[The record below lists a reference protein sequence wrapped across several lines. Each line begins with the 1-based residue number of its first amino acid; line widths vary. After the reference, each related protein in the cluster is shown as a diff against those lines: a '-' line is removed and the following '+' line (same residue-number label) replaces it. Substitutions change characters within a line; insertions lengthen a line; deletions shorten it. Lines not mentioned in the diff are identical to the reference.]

1 MLEIEPRA
9 GDAHLYELR
18 PRRIDLG
25 EVSAADLVTAIR
37 STARGTALGRA
48 GLMATY
54 PAIAATS
61 DAVLGLLQ
69 SAAVGTEFD
78 GVAFAHYQ
86 SGDFESPMSDGISL
100 YLYRVTVSSNRNLPP
115 QVGPDGR
122 RYRPPIPLD
131 VHYLV
136 TRGRRRVRQQRML
149 GFAIR
154 TLEDPPILPAGV
166 LNQHG
171 PEPNVFRPE
180 ETVELVYESVT
191 QDVGTSGTSRRPRSS
206 RRRRTSRG
214 WSRSNL
220 PSRSRRRARA
230 NPRAPFAQ
238 AGSP

>member
-1 MLEIEPRA
+1 
-9 GDAHLYELR
+9 
-18 PRRIDLG
+18 
-25 EVSAADLVTAIR
+25 
-37 STARGTALGRA
+37 
-48 GLMATY
+48 MATY

-86 SGDFESPMSDGISL
+86 SGDFESPMSDGVSL

-115 QVGPDGR
+115 QLGPDGR

-131 VHYLV
+131 VHFLV
-136 TRGRRRVRQQRML
+136 TAWAETAVRQQRML

-154 TLEDPPILPAGV
+154 TLEDTPILPAGV
-166 LNQHG
+166 LNQHS

-180 ETVELVYESVT
+180 ETVELVYESLTV
-191 QDVGTSGTSRRPRSS
+191 QDVGYIWDVAQTKEQ
-206 RRRRTSRG
+206 
-214 WSRSNL
+214 
-220 PSRSRRRARA
+220 PSAPYVARMVEIESPVA
-230 NPRAPFAQ
+230 LDEGGLVQTRELQFAQ

>member
-1 MLEIEPRA
+1 
-9 GDAHLYELR
+9 
-18 PRRIDLG
+18 
-25 EVSAADLVTAIR
+25 
-37 STARGTALGRA
+37 
-48 GLMATY
+48 MATY

-86 SGDFESPMSDGISL
+86 SGDFGSPMSDGVSL

-131 VHYLV
+131 VHFLV
-136 TRGRRRVRQQRML
+136 TAWAETAVRQQRML

-154 TLEDPPILPAGV
+154 TLEDTPILPAGV
-166 LNQHG
+166 LNQHS

-180 ETVELVYESVT
+180 ETVELVFESISV
-191 QDVGTSGTSRRPRSS
+191 QDIGYIWDVAQTKEQ
-206 RRRRTSRG
+206 
-214 WSRSNL
+214 
-220 PSRSRRRARA
+220 PSAPYVARMVEIESPVA
-230 NPRAPFAQ
+230 LDEGGLVQTRELQFAQ
-238 AGSP
+238 ADSQ

>member
-1 MLEIEPRA
+1 
-9 GDAHLYELR
+9 
-18 PRRIDLG
+18 
-25 EVSAADLVTAIR
+25 
-37 STARGTALGRA
+37 
-48 GLMATY
+48 MATY

-86 SGDFESPMSDGISL
+86 SGDFESPMSDGVSL

-136 TRGRRRVRQQRML
+136 TAWAETAVRQQRML

-154 TLEDPPILPAGV
+154 TLEDTPILPAGV
-166 LNQHG
+166 LNQHS

-180 ETVELVYESVT
+180 ETVELVYESLTV
-191 QDVGTSGTSRRPRSS
+191 QDVGYIWDVAQTKEQ
-206 RRRRTSRG
+206 
-214 WSRSNL
+214 
-220 PSRSRRRARA
+220 PSAPYVARMVEIESPVA
-230 NPRAPFAQ
+230 LDEGGLVQTRELQFAQ

>member
-1 MLEIEPRA
+1 
-9 GDAHLYELR
+9 
-18 PRRIDLG
+18 
-25 EVSAADLVTAIR
+25 
-37 STARGTALGRA
+37 
-48 GLMATY
+48 MATY

-86 SGDFESPMSDGISL
+86 SGDFESPMSDGVSL

-136 TRGRRRVRQQRML
+136 TAWAETAVRQQRML

-154 TLEDPPILPAGV
+154 TLEDTPILPAGV
-166 LNQHG
+166 LNQHS

-180 ETVELVYESVT
+180 ETVELVYESLTV
-191 QDVGTSGTSRRPRSS
+191 QDVGYIWDVAQTKEQ
-206 RRRRTSRG
+206 
-214 WSRSNL
+214 
-220 PSRSRRRARA
+220 PSAPYVARMVEIESPVA
-230 NPRAPFAQ
+230 LDEGGLVQTRELQFAQ
-238 AGSP
+238 ADSQ

>member
-1 MLEIEPRA
+1 
-9 GDAHLYELR
+9 
-18 PRRIDLG
+18 
-25 EVSAADLVTAIR
+25 
-37 STARGTALGRA
+37 
-48 GLMATY
+48 MATY

-86 SGDFESPMSDGISL
+86 SGDFESPMSDGVSL

-136 TRGRRRVRQQRML
+136 TAWAETAVRQQRML

-154 TLEDPPILPAGV
+154 TLEDTPILPAGV
-166 LNQHG
+166 LNQHS

-180 ETVELVYESVT
+180 ETVELVYENLTV
-191 QDVGTSGTSRRPRSS
+191 QDIGYIWDVAQTKEQ
-206 RRRRTSRG
+206 
-214 WSRSNL
+214 
-220 PSRSRRRARA
+220 PSATYTARMVEIESPVA
-230 NPRAPFAQ
+230 FDEGGLVQTRELQFAQ
-238 AGSP
+238 AESQ

>member
-1 MLEIEPRA
+1 
-9 GDAHLYELR
+9 
-18 PRRIDLG
+18 
-25 EVSAADLVTAIR
+25 
-37 STARGTALGRA
+37 
-48 GLMATY
+48 MATY

-86 SGDFESPMSDGISL
+86 SGDFESPMSDGVSL

-115 QVGPDGR
+115 QVRPDGR

-136 TRGRRRVRQQRML
+136 TAWAETAVRQQRML

-154 TLEDPPILPAGV
+154 TLEDTPILPAGV
-166 LNQHG
+166 LNQHS

-180 ETVELVYESVT
+180 ETVELVYENLTV
-191 QDVGTSGTSRRPRSS
+191 QDIGYIWDVAQTKEQ
-206 RRRRTSRG
+206 
-214 WSRSNL
+214 
-220 PSRSRRRARA
+220 PSATYTARMVEIESPVA
-230 NPRAPFAQ
+230 FDEGGLVQTRELQFAQ
-238 AGSP
+238 AESQ